1 MNHYAAPSQNFPDEQ
16 GPARSSSEFMKHP
29 GYVIELSA
37 LQPVSIGGIEAGLR
51 RLSSLWLAAGLIRW
65 ARGKPPV
72 QAAGR
77 AKEDTM
83 SVGMIDTSRIE
94 AMVAQLKAAA
104 ARTSPASVNPSE
116 NPLQAKQ
123 AGGVDFQSALKS
135 SLDQV
140 NQTQLQSQKLAERFA
155 MGDSSVS
162 LSDAM
167 IAMQKSSIALQQT
180 VQVRNKLVS
189 AYNDIMNMPV

>member
-1 MNHYAAPSQNFPDEQ
+1 
-16 GPARSSSEFMKHP
+16 
-29 GYVIELSA
+29 
-37 LQPVSIGGIEAGLR
+37 
-51 RLSSLWLAAGLIRW
+51 
-65 ARGKPPV
+65 
-72 QAAGR
+72 
-77 AKEDTM
+77 M

-104 ARTSPASVNPSE
+104 AKATPAGASPISDSG
-116 NPLQAKQ
+116 LQARQ
-123 AGGVDFQSALKS
+123 ASGAADFQSALKS

-140 NQTQLQSQKLAERFA
+140 NQVQLQSQKLAERFE

-167 IAMQKSSIALQQT
+167 ISLQKSSIALQTT

-189 AYNDIMNMPV
+189 AYQEIMNMGV